1 MEFNSAL
8 TILIILYNRIFDNIE
23 EKIGVFLVLVFI
35 FLYKIS
41 KKWNY
46 QSFSAAKS
54 LQLCPT
60 LCDPIDCSL
69 PGFSIHGVLQA
80 RTLEWVAIAFSKSF
94 SRRHEKAYWMDALSH
109 LLKGKHC
116 RGEKRKGL
124 RQNCNKSYL
133 EHLYVVCLPTVI
145 IVLKPTFPFLL

>member
-80 RTLEWVAIAFSKSF
+80 RTLE
-94 SRRHEKAYWMDALSH
+94 
-109 LLKGKHC
+109 
-116 RGEKRKGL
+116 
-124 RQNCNKSYL
+124 
-133 EHLYVVCLPTVI
+133 
-145 IVLKPTFPFLL
+145 